1 MDKKLIREIF
11 VQYAVEVE
19 GEHGEIWWSI
29 PDEDVGIVVDTIAV
43 QHEQEVAKLRGELSE
58 RRTICEA
65 AQGEAEE
72 NFADLKLAQD
82 DVARLRAQV
91 AERTTAL
98 ELQLMTFK
106 KLVGRFY
113 GTLQVYSGGYQMRDP
128 DHLEVLLADADHAL
142 KEAPEHNLIW
152 RGQAYAYPGV
162 IDELVVLPDGKMSVS
177 EEMEGIDPPKNAQLI
192 SLYAVLKG
200 SEEEDG

>member
-1 MDKKLIREIF
+1 MDKKWVAQTI
-11 VQYAVEVE
+11 VQFARDAKLVN
-19 GEHGEIWWSI
+19 W
-29 PDEDVGIVVDTIAV
+29 
-43 QHEQEVAKLRGELSE
+43 HEQEIEPDELAE
-58 RRTICEA
+58 TIA
-65 AQGEAEE
+65 AQHEREMTRARSEKTELLTCGHPAA
-72 NFADLKLAQD
+72 NADD
-82 DVARLRAQV
+82 DGCRMCRLV
-91 AERTTAL
+91 ERTTVL
-98 ELQLMTFK
+98 ELQLTTFK